1 MVCGSTSSVTRE
13 KFLFSLPLLHKYRG
27 HKVHW
32 SLPLSTLIDFVCDSE
47 YDLKSVFEADEGA
60 DGSCCG
66 GRVGKELKFF
76 QNMQK

>member
-1 MVCGSTSSVTRE
+1 M
-13 KFLFSLPLLHKYRG
+13 
-27 HKVHW
+27 HW

-60 DGSCCG
+60 DGSSCG
-66 GRVGKELKFF
+66 GRVGKELEFF